1 MPEMFQMLTP
11 DNCLWRLGNSLCPPV
26 TMAAPMTQQIPSCF
40 SFLTNLPCK
49 WMLPKIDTCGPAE
62 QDPKVRNG
70 LTQMH
75 LPDISQRYQGRQR
88 ERRKS
93 PEAWGEDEGGGM
105 LSLHGCK

>member
-1 MPEMFQMLTP
+1 
-11 DNCLWRLGNSLCPPV
+11 
-26 TMAAPMTQQIPSCF
+26 
-40 SFLTNLPCK
+40 
-49 WMLPKIDTCGPAE
+49 MLPKIDTCGPAE

-93 PEAWGEDEGGGM
+93 LEAWGEDEGGGYAE
-105 LSLHGCK
+105 LTGLQVKTHREAFRQLLGRIVLQS